1 MAEQVETQ
9 NEVEIGNQVSGR
21 VKHLGMYGALVDIG
35 TGQDALLHISQL
47 AQDED
52 RTFEEVVHKGDEITA
67 YILKTRKDGHVA
79 LTMEKPPEVPWQLI
93 KTGNMYMGTVIRI
106 ENFGVFVDFGA
117 ERPGMVHVSEMAD
130 GYVKSPND
138 VVSIGQEVEVRV
150 INKKGGRS
158 RQIDL
163 SMKSEPEEVEVFQE
177 QDEELPTS
185 MAQAF
190 RRAMQ
195 DQDDE
200 PEDTRPVG
208 KRSNKRNRN
217 NVTQDDIIAR
227 TLRNA
232 SS

>member
-1 MAEQVETQ
+1 MSEQIETQ
-9 NEVEIGNQVSGR
+9 NEIEVGNQVSGR

-35 TGQDALLHISQL
+35 TGLDAMLHISQL
-47 AQDED
+47 AQDES
-52 RTFEEVVHKGDEITA
+52 RAFEEVVHKGDEITA

-79 LTMEKPPEVPWQLI
+79 LTMEKPPEVPWQTI
-93 KTGNMYMGTVIRI
+93 KTGGTYTGTVIRI

-138 VVSIGQEVEVRV
+138 VVSVGDEVEVRV

-163 SMKSEPEEVEVFQE
+163 SMKSEPEEIEVFDEQE
-177 QDEELPTS
+177 EELPTS

-190 RRAMQ
+190 RRAMEGQ
-195 DQDDE
+195 EDETEDD
-200 PEDTRPVG
+200 RQAGKKSG
-208 KRSNKRNRN
+208 KRNAI
-217 NVTQDDIIAR
+217 QDGIIAR
-227 TLRNA
+227 TLGN
-232 SS
+232 SNS

>member
-9 NEVEIGNQVSGR
+9 NGIEVGNQVNGR

-47 AQDED
+47 ADDEK
-52 RTFEEVVHKGDEITA
+52 RSFEDVVHKGDEITA

-79 LTMEKPPEVPWQLI
+79 LTMEKPPEVPWQTI
-93 KTGNMYMGTVIRI
+93 KAGNMYTGSVIRI

-138 VVSIGQEVEVRV
+138 VVAIGQEVEVRV

-158 RQIDL
+158 KQIDL
-163 SMKSEPEEVEVFQE
+163 SMKSEPEQIEVFDE
-177 QDEELPTS
+177 PEEELPTS

-190 RRAMQ
+190 RRAMEE
-195 DQDDE
+195 QDD
-200 PEDTRPVG
+200 DAPVAPS
-208 KRSNKRNRN
+208 KKQEKRNRN
-217 NVTQDDIIAR
+217 AAQDDIVAR